1 MKEKICKIFKKICN
15 VVIDNKRWIIIL
27 GCVLI
32 FFSVIDDA
40 LKEDMSR
47 LDTKGYEI
55 VSMPMSD
62 QLTVVA
68 KIITNVANPVVLLLV
83 AGFLFIILKDKLDKY
98 SVVCNLPISIILNF
112 AIKNVIQRPR
122 PVGHRL
128 IDESGYSFPSGHSMV
143 SMAFYGYLIY
153 IIIKNVKNKYI
164 RIASSIGLFILIILI
179 GLSRIYLGVH
189 YTSDVIGG
197 FVVALSY
204 LMIYTGI
211 IKKWGRGKKLKLT
224 VILAT

>member
-153 IIIKNVKNKYI
+153 IIKNVKNKYI